1 MNYLET
7 HVFQNIGSRY
17 CNCWKY
23 MESTKNSAKSKDVE
37 KQNPLADKHVQK
49 DSSVVIWISITIST
63 LIFIGCLSLVI
74 YVWKNGILNGWKINM
89 EDISLIRFDKAYKL
103 HY

>member
-1 MNYLET
+1 
-7 HVFQNIGSRY
+7 
-17 CNCWKY
+17 